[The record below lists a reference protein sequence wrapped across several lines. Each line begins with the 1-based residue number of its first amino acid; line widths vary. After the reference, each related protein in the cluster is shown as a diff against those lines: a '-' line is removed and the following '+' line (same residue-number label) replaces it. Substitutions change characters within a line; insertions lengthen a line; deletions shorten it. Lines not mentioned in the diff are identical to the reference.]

1 MSRIVFRNLWLII
14 LLGLVFMSWNFFQK
28 GQENNKLIYRK
39 NIDLARLYKE
49 KKEAEKVFVAL
60 AALDKRTINETTAT
74 QLSLLRHL
82 ELEKK
87 DYTFTVLAKQRNDI
101 GGVPFFLRRV
111 QVEAEVSY
119 PEALLLMDNLHTT
132 NKISLD
138 GFILKRSNEL
148 GDRVRATVT
157 GTMYGLDKNE

>member
-1 MSRIVFRNLWLII
+1 MSRTLFRNLWLII
-14 LLGLVFMSWNFFQK
+14 LIALLFMSWSFFQK
-28 GQENNKLIYRK
+28 GQANNKLIYRK

-49 KKEAEKVFVAL
+49 KQEAEKVFVAL
-60 AALDKRTINETTAT
+60 SELDKRTINETTAT

-87 DYTFTVLAKQRNDI
+87 NYTFAVLSKQRNDI
-101 GGVPFFLRRV
+101 GGVALFLRRV
-111 QVEAEVSY
+111 QVDADVSY
-119 PEALLLMDNLHTT
+119 AEALTLMDNLHTT

-138 GFILKRSNEL
+138 GFSIKRSNEF
-148 GDRVRATVT
+148 GDSVRVTVT